1 MNMQLEVRALK
12 SGYDKV
18 QILHGVD
25 LTVPSG
31 EITAVLGANGAG
43 KSTLMK
49 TIAGHLPTM
58 AGDIRHNLQT
68 LNDLGPLHVCKAG
81 VGFVPQEHNVF
92 AELSVRDNL
101 QVSSLAF
108 EGAEGRVAEVLKR
121 FPILNDRSDQ
131 LASTLS
137 GGERQTLAIA
147 SALVAGPDILLLD
160 EPTAGL
166 APIFVDRIV
175 GWVCELVEEGMGVA
189 WVVEQNPEKILRV
202 SENTFVMDAGKVT
215 SVAASKTLLEPG
227 RLEEI
232 LLQVHV

>member
-1 MNMQLEVRALK
+1 MQLEVIALK

-25 LTVPSG
+25 FTVPSG

-58 AGDIRHNLQT
+58 AGEIRHNLQT

-101 QVSSLAF
+101 RVSSLAF
-108 EGAEGRVAEVLKR
+108 EGAEARVADVLKR
-121 FPILNDRSDQ
+121 FPILNERSDQ
-131 LASTLS
+131 QASTLS

-147 SALVAGPDILLLD
+147 TALVAGPDILLLD

-175 GWVCELVEEGMGVA
+175 SWVCELVQEGMGVA
-189 WVVEQNPEKILRV
+189 WVVEQNPEKILAI
-202 SENTFVMDAGKVT
+202 SETTFVMDAGKVSST
-215 SVAASKTLLEPG
+215 AASKTLLEPG